1 MLWWNMAK
9 SNQCVCLS
17 NEADGLLYCPDC
29 GLPISKNA
37 LVCPYCARPLNG
49 NTCDASL
56 FHSECEKEWK
66 LAYLSLGELGLL
78 QQLVRFRHPDF

>member
-1 MLWWNMAK
+1 VLWWNMAK

-49 NTCDASL
+49 DTDDGSL

-66 LAYLSLGELGLL
+66 LAYLSLDELGLL
-78 QQLVRFRHPDF
+78 HQLVSFRHPDF